1 MQPYC
6 RHRAE
11 KALEDYWQRSVSL
24 KESTTLV
31 TAITNPDAS
40 ASHLFLMENIG
51 MHMAQAVKIYEAHAP
66 YACHCD
72 EAKGINSSPM
82 AA

>member
-11 KALEDYWQRSVSL
+11 KALESHWQRPVSI

-31 TAITNPDAS
+31 TALMNPQAS
-40 ASHLFLMENIG
+40 ASHAFLMENIG
-51 MHMAQAVKIYEAHAP
+51 MHMAQASQVYEAHAP
-66 YACHCD
+66 HTCHCD
-72 EAKGINSSPM
+72 EADVEL

>member
-1 MQPYC
+1 MQPFC

-11 KALEDYWQRSVSL
+11 KALQAYWQRDDISL

-31 TAITNPDAS
+31 TALMNPLAT

-51 MHMAQAVKIYEAHAP
+51 MHMAQAESIYAEYAP
-66 YACHCD
+66 ATCQCD
-72 EAKGINSSPM
+72 
-82 AA
+82 AAELPDSVAA

>member
-1 MQPYC
+1 MQPFC

-11 KALEDYWQRSVSL
+11 KALQVYWQRNEVSI

-31 TAITNPDAS
+31 TALMNPHAS

-51 MHMAQAVKIYEAHAP
+51 MHMQQAHNIYAEHAP
-66 YACHCD
+66 STCHCD
-72 EAKGINSSPM
+72 ATELSNPI